1 MSKSR
6 PQRRTAAEIR
16 KTLSELEKSGLSRAR
31 FAADHNLPLST
42 LQYWLRK
49 HGRSAAG
56 GGSPEVIAIG
66 TLPGTA
72 VLIEIELPGGEIL
85 RLDSGF
91 RREDLRAVLAELRR
105 C

>member
-31 FAADHNLPLST
+31 FAADHNLDSLVKT
-42 LQYWLRK
+42 
-49 HGRSAAG
+49 
-56 GGSPEVIAIG
+56 
-66 TLPGTA
+66 PG
-72 VLIEIELPGGEIL
+72 P
-85 RLDSGF
+85 
-91 RREDLRAVLAELRR
+91 